1 MQMLLRTDR
10 HLLRATARST
20 RYLLVSLSAPTAP
33 PREGRL
39 PVHAAIVLDRSG
51 SMSGESKFDLAR
63 EAVEQALRM
72 LRPTDRFTLV
82 VYDSIVDVLMPSV
95 FATDD
100 TKRTALGRLGEIQP
114 RGSTNL
120 HAGWTTAAAQMLPH
134 ALPNNANECVNRM
147 LLLTDGL
154 ANEGTTDSATLI
166 QVAAQLR
173 ADGVATSTFGVG
185 EDFDEQL
192 LRDIA
197 LEGDGQSYYIETPDQ
212 ISDLLTSELG
222 EALEVV
228 RPSAVMQVTLPPG
241 AVGEPLNRHRFTR
254 VLGDNELHIQ
264 LGDLTSGQELSVVVR
279 LTFPED
285 REGAVT
291 RARVGISS
299 ASALSHEIDGALSW
313 TYADHDANDAQ
324 PRDVGVDR
332 EVAALYAGRARAD
345 ATQANRRGDFHA
357 ARRAL
362 ESTAGRIRGYANGDP
377 ILESLWRA
385 LMAEVEHYSLHRLS
399 EKQHKV
405 AYFAAEGQVR
415 NRDGQ
420 GKARRGPR

>member
-1 MQMLLRTDR
+1 MQMSLRTDR
-10 HLLRATARST
+10 RLLRATARST
-20 RYLLVSLSAPTAP
+20 RYLLASLTAPTAP
-33 PREGRL
+33 PRDGRM
-39 PVHAAIVLDRSG
+39 PVHVGIVLDRSG

-72 LRPTDRFTLV
+72 LQPTDRFTLV
-82 VYDSIVDVLMPSV
+82 VYDSIVDVLMPSTY
-95 FATDD
+95 ASDD
-100 TKRTALGRLGEIQP
+100 ARRIALARLSEIQP
-114 RGSTNL
+114 RGGTDL
-120 HAGWTTAAAQMLPH
+120 HAGWMTAASQVTQHIAS
-134 ALPNNANECVNRM
+134 ECVNRM

-154 ANEGTTDSATLI
+154 ANEGLTDSAIL
-166 QVAAQLR
+166 VEAAAQLR
-173 ADGVATSTFGVG
+173 AQGVSTSTFGVG

-197 LEGDGQSYYIETPDQ
+197 LEGGGQSYYIETPAQ

-228 RPSAVMQVTLPPG
+228 RPGAVMQVTLPPG

-264 LGDLTSGQELSVVVR
+264 LGDLTSGQELSIVVR

-285 REGAVT
+285 REGVVA
-291 RARVGISS
+291 RARVGITS
-299 ASALSHEIDGALSW
+299 ASALSHEVEGELSW

-324 PRDVGVDR
+324 PRDVLVDR

-345 ATQANRRGDFHA
+345 ATQANRHGDFRA
-357 ARRAL
+357 AKRVL
-362 ESTAGRIRGYANGDP
+362 ESTARRIRAYANGDP
-377 ILESLWRA
+377 VLESLWRA
-385 LMAEVEHYSLHRLS
+385 LTAEVEHYSLQRLS

>member
-1 MQMLLRTDR
+1 MHLTVRTNR
-10 HLLRATARST
+10 HLLRGTARST
-20 RYLLVSLSAPTAP
+20 RYLLVTLTAPTAP
-33 PREGRL
+33 PRDGRL
-39 PVHAAIVLDRSG
+39 PVHIAIVLDRSG
-51 SMSGESKFDLAR
+51 SMSGEAKFDLAR

-72 LRPTDRFTLV
+72 LHPTDRFTLA

-95 FATDD
+95 FATEDA
-100 TKRTALGRLGEIQP
+100 KRTALGRLGEIQP

-120 HAGWTTAAAQMLPH
+120 HAGWTTAAAQMLPYAQPH
-134 ALPNNANECVNRM
+134 NANECVNRM

-154 ANEGTTDSATLI
+154 ANEGISDSAMLVS
-166 QVAAQLR
+166 VAAQLR
-173 ADGVATSTFGVG
+173 VEGIATSTFGVG

-197 LEGDGQSYYIETPDQ
+197 LEGGGQSYYIETPAQ
-212 ISDLLTSELG
+212 ISELLTSELG

-228 RPSAVMQVTLPPG
+228 RPNAVMQVTLPPG
-241 AVGEPLNRHRFTR
+241 AVGEPLNRYRFTR

-264 LGDLTSGQELSVVVR
+264 LGDLTSGQELSIVVR

-291 RARVGISS
+291 LARVGITS
-299 ASALSHEIDGALSW
+299 AAALSHEVEDALSW
-313 TYADHDANDAQ
+313 TYADHDANDAE
-324 PRDVGVDR
+324 PRDVMVDR

-345 ATQANRRGDFHA
+345 ATQANRHGDFHA

-377 ILESLWRA
+377 FLESLWRA
-385 LMAEVEHYSLHRLS
+385 LMAEVEHYSLHQLS

-415 NRDGQ
+415 NRDGK